1 MSSSEHARHEELA
14 VGHAL
19 HALEPEEEVAAV
31 EHLRVCDSCR
41 RLAADTE
48 AVGAALA
55 VLAPPVRPPA
65 ELGERLRAAV
75 AAEPRGV
82 PVERVRPLR
91 QREGSSGPG
100 PARPAGDRPSDG
112 RRAVE
117 RPAAGR
123 PATTRPGA
131 IGPGTTGPARSGGS
145 RGRWLRAAPWLV
157 TAAAVAALAA
167 ATGWGTSIEAER
179 DQLLRAADLREQ
191 VLDRLA
197 DPAARVVRLAGQEGD
212 ASAAVLL
219 DEGGRAYV
227 VVEGLEPNDP
237 QSTYVL
243 WQVPEDGAPQAVGV
257 FDVPTE
263 AATGGVAVAEVGAVT
278 LGPEQLAA
286 LAVSREAG
294 RVAPPAPS
302 TPLLVGTPA

>member
-1 MSSSEHARHEELA
+1 MSSTAQSGHERYEELV

-19 HALEPEEEVAAV
+19 HALEPEDEVTAG

-48 AVGAALA
+48 AVGSALA
-55 VLAPPVRPPA
+55 ALAPPVQPPA

-82 PVERVRPLR
+82 PAGSVRALRPRVDDDRAGR
-91 QREGSSGPG
+91 GRAGRTA
-100 PARPAGDRPSDG
+100 PAERPA
-112 RRAVE
+112 E

-123 PATTRPGA
+123 PPRGA
-131 IGPGTTGPARSGGS
+131 GG

-157 TAAAVAALAA
+157 TAAAVAALAVV
-167 ATGWGTSIEAER
+167 TGWGTSISSER
-179 DQLLRAADLREQ
+179 DQLVRAADLREQ

-197 DPAARVVRLAGQEGD
+197 DPAARVVRLAGQEDGD
-212 ASAAVLL
+212 AGAASAAVLL

-227 VVEGLEPNDP
+227 VAEGLAPNDP
-237 QSTYVL
+237 DSTYVL
-243 WQVPEDGAPQAVGV
+243 WQVPEGGAPQAVGV
-257 FDVPTE
+257 FDVPAG
-263 AATGGVAVAEVGAVT
+263 AATGVAVAEVGAVT

-294 RVAPPAPS
+294 RVAPPTPS
-302 TPLLVGTPA
+302 TPVLVGTTA